1 MTTQEL
7 ETRHWL
13 NRAFYADKKAK
24 ALDMLVR
31 QCRERA
37 EGLSRCSEGNDKG
50 RSDSAENGTE
60 NALMKLAEMERKA
73 DEQKAEA
80 VNASAEIQE
89 AISAL
94 HDDDLEAV
102 LIHRYLLFE
111 TIEQAAT
118 SIGYDSRTIKRKTK
132 QAIEKM
138 SQNVLE
144 CPPDDVIE

>member
-1 MTTQEL
+1 MTETEL
-7 ETRHWL
+7 TTRHWL

-24 ALDMLVR
+24 ALEMLVR

-50 RSDSAENGTE
+50 RSDGAENGTE

-73 DEQKAEA
+73 DAQRVEA
-80 VNASAEIQE
+80 VNVSAEIQTI
-89 AISAL
+89 ISGL

-111 TIEQAAT
+111 TVEQTAE
-118 SIGYDSRTIKRKTK
+118 SIGYDPRTVMRKIKK
-132 QAIEKM
+132 AIEKL
-138 SQNVLE
+138 SPN
-144 CPPDDVIE
+144 VIECHPVDVV

>member
-24 ALDMLVR
+24 ALEMLVR

-50 RSDSAENGTE
+50 RSDSTENGTE

-80 VNASAEIQE
+80 VNVSAEIQGT
-89 AISAL
+89 ISKL

-102 LIHRYLLFE
+102 LIHRYILFH
-111 TIEQAAT
+111 TIEQTAEIMNYHPNTVKSKVKKAVQKLCT
-118 SIGYDSRTIKRKTK
+118 
-132 QAIEKM
+132 EM
-138 SQNVLE
+138 S
-144 CPPDDVIE
+144 

>member
-7 ETRHWL
+7 DIRHWL

-80 VNASAEIQE
+80 VNVSAEIQGT
-89 AISAL
+89 ISKL

-102 LIHRYLLFE
+102 LIHRYILFH
-111 TIEQAAT
+111 TIEQTAEIMNYHPNTVKSKVKKAVQKLCT
-118 SIGYDSRTIKRKTK
+118 
-132 QAIEKM
+132 EM
-138 SQNVLE
+138 S
-144 CPPDDVIE
+144 

>member
-24 ALDMLVR
+24 ALEMLVR

-80 VNASAEIQE
+80 VNVSAEIQGT
-89 AISAL
+89 ISKL

-102 LIHRYLLFE
+102 LIHRYILFH
-111 TIEQAAT
+111 TIEQTAEMMNYHPNTVKSKVKKAVQKLCT
-118 SIGYDSRTIKRKTK
+118 
-132 QAIEKM
+132 EM
-138 SQNVLE
+138 S
-144 CPPDDVIE
+144 

>member
-1 MTTQEL
+1 MTGTEL
-7 ETRHWL
+7 TTRHWL

-24 ALDMLVR
+24 ALEMLVR

-50 RSDSAENGTE
+50 RSDGTENGTE

-73 DEQKAEA
+73 DAQRIEA
-80 VNASAEIQE
+80 VNVSAEIQTI
-89 AISAL
+89 ISGL

-111 TIEQAAT
+111 TVEQTAE
-118 SIGYDSRTIKRKTK
+118 SIGYDPRTVMRKIKK
-132 QAIEKM
+132 AIEKL
-138 SQNVLE
+138 SPN
-144 CPPDDVIE
+144 VIECHPVDVV

>member
-73 DEQKAEA
+73 GEQKAEA

-102 LIHRYLLFE
+102 LIHRYILFH
-111 TIEQAAT
+111 TIEQTAEIMNYHPNTVKSKVKKAVQKLCT
-118 SIGYDSRTIKRKTK
+118 
-132 QAIEKM
+132 EM
-138 SQNVLE
+138 S
-144 CPPDDVIE
+144 

>member
-24 ALDMLVR
+24 ALEMLVR

-60 NALMKLAEMERKA
+60 NVLMKLAEMERKA

-89 AISAL
+89 TISKL

-102 LIHRYLLFE
+102 LIHRYILFH
-111 TIEQAAT
+111 TIEQTAEIMNYHPNTVKSKVKKAVQKLCT
-118 SIGYDSRTIKRKTK
+118 
-132 QAIEKM
+132 EM
-138 SQNVLE
+138 S
-144 CPPDDVIE
+144 

>member
-50 RSDSAENGTE
+50 RSDNTENGTE

-80 VNASAEIQE
+80 VNVSAEIQGT
-89 AISAL
+89 ISKL

-102 LIHRYLLFE
+102 LIHRYILFH
-111 TIEQAAT
+111 TIEQTAEIMNYHPNTVKSKVKKAVQKLCT
-118 SIGYDSRTIKRKTK
+118 
-132 QAIEKM
+132 EM
-138 SQNVLE
+138 S
-144 CPPDDVIE
+144 